1 MTQLRWPRIAT
12 GFLWCQAALAAV
24 LAVLMASGKLSR
36 VEVVCPG
43 SMPFSWPCLRVDA
56 LSLPMFLMVSF
67 LGAVVAT
74 YSVSYL
80 KGDGRQ
86 GRFFRYLVVTTTAVS
101 WFVLAPNLWLAFL
114 AWLVTSWGLHRLLLH
129 FPTRPGAV
137 LAARKKFVVS
147 RIGDVAILTAILLVQ
162 ERFGT
167 TDYGRLFKS
176 VGEASWPTLA
186 GAADIQWIGILFAI
200 GAMTKSAQFPFHFW
214 LPETMETPT
223 SVSALMHAGI
233 INAGGYFIIRL
244 SPLLVHIDTARLM
257 LVLAGALTAVFAAL
271 VMITQNDIKKKLA
284 YSTISQMGLMM
295 FECGVGAYVVALL
308 HIFLHSGYKAHAFL
322 STGGLIDAAQGPK
335 RGSSQLSGLAT
346 TFALVA
352 TGGVMMVA
360 VVWSNRG
367 LFPLLLCLGVTLL
380 GLCQVILTDAKVA
393 GRGRMVWLWTVPVT
407 LATGAIYLFLEQVT
421 GSAVQGVVAPMT
433 ALPSQVVAA
442 TSGVL
447 AYLIFGA
454 GFLAAQAVVAADSPR
469 RQKLYLFCLNGG
481 RWGSKTTAW
490 LTRFWPVQRRVFAA
504 PGADIKAKQLAGEH
518 YA

>member
-1 MTQLRWPRIAT
+1 MMRVRWPRIAT
-12 GFLWCQAALAAV
+12 GFLWCQATSAAV
-24 LAVLMASGKLSR
+24 FVVLMASGKLSR
-36 VEVVCPG
+36 VQVAGLG
-43 SMPFSWPCLRVDA
+43 STLFSWPCLRLDA

-80 KGDGRQ
+80 RGDGRQ
-86 GRFFRYLVVTTTAVS
+86 GRFFRYLLLTTTAVS
-101 WFVLAPNLWLAFL
+101 WFVLAPSLWLAFL
-114 AWLVTSWGLHRLLLH
+114 TWLATSWGLHRLLLH
-129 FPTRPGAV
+129 VPSRPGAV

-167 TDYGRLFKS
+167 TDYGKLFNS

-186 GAADIQWIGILFAI
+186 GAVDIQWIGILFVI

-223 SVSALMHAGI
+223 PVSALMHAGI
-233 INAGGYFIIRL
+233 INAGGYLIIRL

-257 LVLAGALTAVFAAL
+257 LVLAGALTAVLAAL

-322 STGGLIDAAQGPK
+322 STGGLIDGAQGPK

-352 TGGVMMVA
+352 TGGVMTAA
-360 VVWSNRG
+360 VLWSNRG

-380 GLCQVILTDAKVA
+380 GLCQAILA
-393 GRGRMVWLWTVPVT
+393 GNGAGQGRMVWLGTLPLI
-407 LATGAIYLFLEQVT
+407 LATGAIYLLLEQVT

-433 ALPSQVVAA
+433 APPSQVVAA
-442 TSGVL
+442 SSGVL

-454 GFLAAQAVVAADSPR
+454 GFLAARAVVEADSPC
-469 RQKLYLFCLNGG
+469 RQKLYLFCLKGG
-481 RWGSKTTAW
+481 GWGPKTTAW
-490 LTRFWPVQRRVFAA
+490 LTRIWPLQRRALAV
-504 PGADIKAKQLAGEH
+504 PSGDIKAKHLAGER